1 MKFKIFCAG
10 VLLAAVLPS
19 AAQETANKWWSK
31 FGDSVLDSLVTEGLE
46 ANYDVAAAVHRVE
59 MARAAVGQARA
70 AYYPTIGVSAG
81 WSRTG
86 ISGVASRGEQS
97 NASWTSAFAG
107 QATMSWEPDIFGRI
121 TSQVKARKAGVRVS
135 RAEFEGVQL
144 SVASE
149 IASAYASLRM
159 SQRLYQVALEHTESQ
174 EHVLDMVLSRYEA
187 GLASKLEVAQAK
199 TVYYSTKAQIPLLL
213 SDIDSYKNALG
224 VLLGCGP
231 EGLPSGVGTPGPMLP
246 YRQVVPS
253 TVPMNLLR
261 NRPDVAQAEAQ
272 VESDAAALGVAKKEY
287 LPSLTI
293 EGSVGTGA
301 HRAGDLFTK
310 RSFTY
315 SIAPT
320 LSWTVFEGLGRKF
333 ATESARQQME
343 ADIAL
348 YKRSLLTA
356 AEEAD
361 NSLSSYRR
369 SVEYIQTLDEVIEQC
384 REAMRLSVDLYK
396 EGLTPFSN
404 VVDAQMNYLTY
415 QSTAVQARGRAASD
429 IISLH
434 KALGGNL
441 SE

>member
-1 MKFKIFCAG
+1 MKSKILIAG
-10 VLLAAVLPS
+10 IILAATLS
-19 AAQETANKWWSK
+19 TTAQSTGENWWST
-31 FGDSVLDSLVTEGLE
+31 FGDSLLDSLEARGLE
-46 ANYDVAAAVHRVE
+46 ANYEVASAVHRIE

-86 ISGVASRGEQS
+86 ISGVASRGEQ
-97 NASWTSAFAG
+97 NDASWTSAFTG
-107 QATMSWEPDIFGRI
+107 QANVSWEPDIFGRI
-121 TSQVKARKAGVRVS
+121 TAQVKARKADVRVS
-135 RAEFEGVQL
+135 RAEFDGVQL
-144 SVASE
+144 SIAAE
-149 IASAYASLRM
+149 IASTYASLRM

-174 EHVLDMVLSRYEA
+174 EHVMDMVVSRYEA
-187 GLASKLEVAQAK
+187 GLASKLDVAQAK

-213 SDIDSYKNALG
+213 SNIDSYVNALG

-231 EGLPSGVGTPGPMLP
+231 DGLPSGVRNPGAMLP
-246 YRQVVPS
+246 YSQVVPA
-253 TVPMNLLR
+253 TVPMDLLR
-261 NRPDVAQAEAQ
+261 NRPDVAQAQAQ
-272 VESDAAALGVAKKEY
+272 VESDAAALGVARKEY

-293 EGSVGTGA
+293 EGSVGTEA

-348 YKRSLLTA
+348 YNRSLLTA

-361 NSLSSYRR
+361 NSLSSYRS
-369 SVEYIQTLDEVIEQC
+369 SVEYIESLDDVIEQC

-404 VVDAQMNYLTY
+404 VVDAQLNYLTY

-429 IISLH
+429 IINLH
-434 KALGGNL
+434 KALGGKL